1 MRAVH
6 ISLEWH
12 LNVGRTWQTQQYPQM
27 HWATGGQGHYAY
39 CPGSTLNG
47 RRHYAHYLSRSKLV
61 PVVVAAALFGGYWKG
76 KLVAFSVD
84 NQAVVEIINK
94 SHSKESHL
102 MHLIRLLTFYACH
115 YGFEFRAE
123 HIPGKRTL

>member
-1 MRAVH
+1 MAADTTHIIYPGQRASTSSSGSGLV
-6 ISLEWH
+6 
-12 LNVGRTWQTQQYPQM
+12 Q
-27 HWATGGQGHYAY
+27 GG
-39 CPGSTLNG
+39 
-47 RRHYAHYLSRSKLV
+47 
-61 PVVVAAALFGGYWKG
+61 GGYWKG
-76 KLVAFSVD
+76 KLVAFSLD

-123 HIPGKRTL
+123 HIPGKENNLASTLSQKNVSFF